1 MDESD
6 RKLAVKA
13 LLLWIIDAVALRG
26 KQEAN
31 RTILFFFFLEMKQ
44 HGRVQ
49 EESVIRARSR
59 RKW

>member
-31 RTILFFFFLEMKQ
+31 RTILFFFFFWK
-44 HGRVQ
+44 
-49 EESVIRARSR
+49 
-59 RKW
+59 